1 MAVEYRDETS
11 FTDDKHTPT
20 EIAKAIRTK
29 KYGKDVREAMAQS
42 VEFSE
47 ENAIEF
53 KAFSNNLNQ
62 YLNRK
67 VSYMNFDLIRNSYI
81 SVVDNS
87 DIVQKYDERANHSP
101 KISVKPGETYF
112 VYSKN
117 FWDGRCVILIDEQN
131 KSISVYPSSNDNN
144 DYTLTV
150 TIPENAVG
158 MYVNCDAK
166 TTPFVTKLES
176 YEPKKDI
183 PNRDI
188 NATYIFENVDYE
200 TVNGYFWSSYIYQGF
215 AKDDRAMAMK
225 TPLSVKAGEIYKVS
239 GKNFY
244 NGKLYLI
251 LDEFGRRI
259 GELPQN
265 DGIRYQDVIFTIP
278 NGASFIVCSGY
289 GEKTVLKKWTGKI
302 DEYIN
307 RKWEAI
313 GDSLT
318 DPSTLKGAKNY
329 VDYVKDNL
337 KLTNVVNSG
346 IGGTGYIA
354 NNNGS
359 TTNFRTRQYSSDADL
374 YTLYGS
380 FNDAWAFSNF
390 GTIDS
395 TDTNTL
401 YGAIKATIDH
411 IISINNNAKI
421 GIIVPA
427 PWGQV
432 NTMNTNSVGNFA
444 NAKEFGENYV
454 HALKEVGMLYG
465 VPVLDLYHNST
476 LRPWDNNFIS
486 EFYHGTSSTDRTH
499 LNTDGHKRIASMI
512 SDFIKE
518 LL

>member
-1 MAVEYRDETS
+1 MTVEYRDETP
-11 FTDDKHTPT
+11 FTGDSHTPT
-20 EIAKAIRTK
+20 ELANAIRTK
-29 KYGKDVREAMAQS
+29 KYGKDVRESMAQA
-42 VEFSE
+42 VEAFN

-81 SVVDNS
+81 SVIDNS
-87 DIVQKYDERANHSP
+87 DITQKYDERANHSP

-117 FWDGRCVILIDEQN
+117 FWDGRCVVLIDEQN
-131 KSISVYPSSNDNN
+131 KSISVYPSSSDNN

-188 NATYIFENVDYE
+188 NSTYIFENVDYE

-215 AKDDRAMAMK
+215 SKDNRAISMK
-225 TPLSVKAGEIYKVS
+225 TPLPVKAGEIYKVS

-259 GELPQN
+259 GEFPQN
-265 DGIRYQDVIFTIP
+265 DGVRYQDVILTIP
-278 NGASFIVCSGY
+278 NGASFITCSGY
-289 GEKTVLKKWTGKI
+289 GEKTVLEKWTGKI

-329 VDYVKDNL
+329 VDYVKDDL

-374 YTLYGS
+374 YTIYGS
-380 FNDAWAFSNF
+380 FNDAWAFSDF
-390 GTIDS
+390 GTV
-395 TDTNTL
+395 DTGDVNTL
-401 YGAIKATIDH
+401 YGAVKATLDH
-411 IISINNNAKI
+411 IISINRNAKI

-432 NTMNTNSVGNFA
+432 NAMNTSPVGNFD

-454 HALKEVGMLYG
+454 NVLKEVGMLYG

-499 LNTDGHKRIASMI
+499 LNTNGHKRIAPMI